1 MAANISKRDLLQQ
14 LAKHTLTK
22 LASSHELPVRSNASV
37 ATLVEAIVA
46 KRGIKLDAILPLLKL
61 SELKASCSLI
71 KQSSKGNKQDLIER
85 LISYT
90 PKAQPRSD
98 VKVSATKKQ
107 AAKPIKKKLVYKQD
121 QPLMGEEKL
130 TLSQLEQYL
139 SKAAWILK
147 GPVDASD
154 FKVYIFPLLFFK
166 RISDV
171 YDEEYQTALD
181 ESDGDIEYAAMPE
194 MHRFEIPE
202 GCHWK
207 DVRETTTNVG
217 QAIEKALRGIE
228 QANQEYLYGIFG
240 DTQWSNKNKLT
251 DKLLIDLVEHF
262 SRYILG
268 RNNANPDMLGN
279 AYEYLIK
286 HFADLTNKKAGEFY
300 TPRSVVH
307 LLGLLLDPHE
317 GESIY
322 DPACGTGGMLLECV
336 DHLKHNDEDYRTL
349 KLFGQEKNLTSSTI
363 ARMNMFLHGIEDFD
377 IQRGDTLRQPA
388 FFEADGLKT
397 FDCVIANPPFSL
409 KDWGAENWA
418 NDPFGRNIAGVPPK
432 GNGDMAWVQHMVKS
446 MNSNGRM
453 TVVLPHGA
461 LFRKGAEG
469 KIREELLAQDILEA
483 VIGLGPNVF
492 YGTQLAA
499 CVLVFKQNKEPKK
512 KGKVL
517 FIDASDQIRVG
528 RAQNHLESKHIQQI
542 YDWFDGYKNVE
553 NYVKVA
559 SKKELK
565 ENDFNLNIPLY
576 VEKIIEDNLPSV
588 KEAMADLKQAWEA
601 SLEAEEKFKKVLKG
615 FL

>member
-1 MAANISKRDLLQQ
+1 MN
-14 LAKHTLTK
+14 
-22 LASSHELPVRSNASV
+22 N
-37 ATLVEAIVA
+37 
-46 KRGIKLDAILPLLKL
+46 
-61 SELKASCSLI
+61 
-71 KQSSKGNKQDLIER
+71 
-85 LISYT
+85 
-90 PKAQPRSD
+90 
-98 VKVSATKKQ
+98 
-107 AAKPIKKKLVYKQD
+107 
-121 QPLMGEEKL
+121 EKL

-166 RISDV
+166 RLSDV
-171 YDEEYQTALD
+171 YDEEYLTALE
-181 ESDGDIEYAAMPE
+181 ESDGDQEYANLPE
-194 MHRFEIPE
+194 IHRFIIPE

-217 QAIEKALRGIE
+217 QAIEKAFRGIE
-228 QANQEYLYGIFG
+228 QTNQEQLYGIFG
-240 DTQWSNKNKLT
+240 DAQWSNKNKLSDRLLT
-251 DKLLIDLVEHF
+251 DLIEHF
-262 SRYILG
+262 SMYTLS
-268 RNNANPDMLGN
+268 NSLVEPDILGN

-307 LLGLLLDPHE
+307 LLGLILDPHE
-317 GESIY
+317 GDCIY

-336 DHLKHNDEDYRTL
+336 DDLKNNGEDYRTL
-349 KLFGQEKNLTSSTI
+349 KLYGQEKNLTSSSI
-363 ARMNMFLHGIEDFD
+363 ARMNMFLHGIEDFQ
-377 IQRGDTLRQPA
+377 IYRGDTLRNPA

-418 NDPFGRNIAGVPPK
+418 NDPYGRNIAGVPPQ
-432 GNGDMAWVQHMVKS
+432 GNADMAWVQHMVKS
-446 MNSNGRM
+446 MNSTGRM

-469 KIREELLAQDILEA
+469 KIREKLLKDDLLEA

-499 CVLVFKQNKEPKK
+499 CVMVFKQLKDENKRD
-512 KGKVL
+512 KVL
-517 FIDASDQIRVG
+517 FIDASDQVRVG
-528 RAQNHLESKHIQQI
+528 RAQNFLEKEHVDQI
-542 YDWFDGYKNVE
+542 FEWYGNYADVE

-559 SKKELK
+559 SLEDIE

-588 KEAMADLKQAWEA
+588 EEALADLKTAWEE
-601 SLEAEEKFKKVLKG
+601 SQKAEEKFKKLLKE
-615 FL
+615 FI

>member
-1 MAANISKRDLLQQ
+1 M
-14 LAKHTLTK
+14 T
-22 LASSHELPVRSNASV
+22 
-37 ATLVEAIVA
+37 
-46 KRGIKLDAILPLLKL
+46 
-61 SELKASCSLI
+61 
-71 KQSSKGNKQDLIER
+71 
-85 LISYT
+85 
-90 PKAQPRSD
+90 
-98 VKVSATKKQ
+98 
-107 AAKPIKKKLVYKQD
+107 
-121 QPLMGEEKL
+121 EKI

-171 YDEEYQTALD
+171 YDEEYRLALE
-181 ESDGDIEYAAMPE
+181 ESDGDEAYAALPE
-194 MHRFEIPE
+194 FHRFEIPP
-202 GCHWK
+202 GCHWQ

-217 QAIEKALRGIE
+217 TAIENALRGIE
-228 QANQEYLYGIFG
+228 QANQEFLYGIFG
-240 DTQWSNKNKLT
+240 DAQWSNKNKLS
-251 DKLLIDLVEHF
+251 DALLINLIEHF
-262 SRYILG
+262 SQYNLS
-268 RNNANPDMLGN
+268 NDNVDPDMLGQ

-307 LLGLLLDPHE
+307 LLGMILDPHE
-317 GESIY
+317 GETIY

-336 DHLKHNDEDYRTL
+336 DHLKHNNEDYRTL
-349 KLFGQEKNLTSSTI
+349 KLFGQEKNLTSSSI
-363 ARMNMFLHGIEDFD
+363 ARMNMFLHGIEDFE
-377 IQRGDTLRQPA
+377 ILRGDTLRHPA

-409 KDWGAENWA
+409 KEWGAENWA
-418 NDPFGRNIAGVPPK
+418 NDPYGRNIAGVPPK

-446 MNSNGRM
+446 MNSTGRM

-461 LFRKGAEG
+461 LFRKAAEG
-469 KIREELLAQDILEA
+469 KIRQELLKQDMLEV

-499 CVLVFKQNKEPKK
+499 CVMVFKQNKSADK

-528 RAQNHLESKHIQQI
+528 RAQNFLEPSHVQQI
-542 YDWFDGYKNVE
+542 YDWYHNYQDVE

-559 SKKELK
+559 SKADLE

-588 KEAMADLKQAWEA
+588 EEAMSDLKAAWQA
-601 SLEAEEKFKKVLKG
+601 SVDAEEKFKKVLKG
-615 FL
+615 FIQ